1 MLMEIMNRGEAQLM
15 MNEYGRPEDEPRKTK
30 EYNLSKSVFKNHEDG
45 TFIPFQE
52 TWTFF
57 RCGLMCIYQKLSCN
71 THYSN

>member
-15 MNEYGRPEDEPRKTK
+15 MNEYGRQ
-30 EYNLSKSVFKNHEDG
+30 YNLSKSVVKNHEDG

-57 RCGLMCIYQKLSCN
+57 PMVLMCIYQKLSRN